1 MALFSIQLVRVVIS
15 SLAELQAEQTPLS
28 LQITLEAVISIH
40 QALNVIIRSVHFY
53 IFCFTDNIHL
63 PRASHQ
69 Q

>member
-40 QALNVIIRSVHFY
+40 QALNVIIKSVHFY
-53 IFCFTDNIHL
+53 IFCFTYNIHL
-63 PRASHQ
+63 PRA
-69 Q
+69 